1 MEDIKDLSL
10 NVPLGEI
17 HRFMLLY
24 EQRRDFVYATIW
36 QSFDESERELAT
48 TIRIIT
54 LSTEIILL
62 NSIFK
67 DYINEDDLTAK
78 NKTLNE
84 ELENMKELRTK
95 NEKELRKGNNESD
108 YERVFNVLSQL

>member
-1 MEDIKDLSL
+1 MNDIENLKF
-10 NVPLGEI
+10 NIELGDI
-17 HRFMLLY
+17 RKFMMLY
-24 EQRRDFVYATIW
+24 EQRKDFVFSTIW